1 MNTSDR
7 PDSGGARRAP
17 SLVRLAPAALV
28 GAMGVIVLS
37 VAFSGYVVGSSHG
50 LPAEVSDD
58 ARALVAATPAI
69 AAVGLLHLL
78 VALAFARGRDAV
90 RLVAASVTGLVAL
103 AAGTSA
109 AMVAA
114 GVDPVGWS
122 SAAHPIGAGVGTM
135 AIAAAVYGL
144 AALVGG
150 IGPADGPS
158 VERRFEIDL
167 AAA

>member
-7 PDSGGARRAP
+7 PDSTGARPAP

-37 VAFSGYVVGSSHG
+37 VAFSGYVVGSSHD
-50 LPAEVSDD
+50 LPAEVSGD

-78 VALAFARGRDAV
+78 VALA
-90 RLVAASVTGLVAL
+90 
-103 AAGTSA
+103 AGTSA
-109 AMVAA
+109 AMLAA

-122 SAAHPIGAGVGTM
+122 SAAHPIGVGVGMM

-144 AALVGG
+144 AAFVGG